1 MIVPLLIMAVFG
13 VSVLTLW
20 IYALV
25 DWSKST
31 VFEGWSRIAWLVI
44 IFLGSVGGAVAYLS
58 AKCHVLRFSQPDPAR
73 LGRLL
78 SKSR

>member
-1 MIVPLLIMAVFG
+1 MIVPLIIMVVFG

-20 IYALV
+20 IYALR
-25 DWSKST
+25 DWNKST

-44 IFLGSVGGAVAYLS
+44 IFIGPVGGAVAYLS
-58 AKCHVLRFSQPDPAR
+58 AKRYVLRFSQPDSAR

-78 SKSR
+78 SQDQ